1 MHRPRNIGNESK
13 RAKTTIPVYYISTTF
28 SEKANSPEQRRI
40 LVSKIIENIR
50 S

>member
-1 MHRPRNIGNESK
+1 MNRQRNIGNESK

-28 SEKANSPEQRRI
+28 LER
-40 LVSKIIENIR
+40 SKQSRTAENPGVKNHKNIR